1 MLKLSTV
8 NPKRKSNEGADV
20 AITIDGEPTGAVIR
34 VLGKYSD
41 VAEKLQREAVRRLQ
55 RQYSKSNK
63 FVPPDP
69 TDAEQERIAYAVA
82 CTMSWSG
89 IEGADGKPLAT
100 SISFRPGET
109 MSNFVAVKTG
119 ADGAICISSSTPVHA
134 IWDQVSTS
142 TWYLAGNP
150 VRTVDTRS

>member
-89 IEGADGKPLAT
+89 IEGADGKPLAFSPQAAT
-100 SISFRPGET
+100 ELYAEHKWILEQ
-109 MSNFVAVKTG
+109 VDK
-119 ADGAICISSSTPVHA
+119 AIGDDA
-134 IWDQVSTS
+134 
-142 TWYLAGNP
+142 LFLKA
-150 VRTVDTRS
+150 